1 MDHKSKNNLPILYSF
16 RRCPYAMRARMAI
29 HISGQKCE
37 LREVLLRDKPPSML
51 EYSAKGTV
59 PVLILQDGKV
69 IDESL
74 DVIDWALNLNDPDDW
89 QRSKDK
95 EKTKELIKINDGE
108 FKYHL
113 DRYKY
118 SKRYDNE
125 DPEFHRKKCLK
136 FIESINNE
144 LNNSEYIFDDNI
156 SYADIVLLPFIRQFR
171 IADIDWFDALP
182 YNNLKKWLS
191 GFLDSTLLNSI
202 MKKYDLW
209 KEGDKSI
216 VFKKVISG

>member
-29 HISGQKCE
+29 HISGQRCE

-171 IADIDWFDALP
+171 IADMEWFDSLP

-191 GFLDSTLLNSI
+191 SFLDSSLLNSI

-216 VFKKVISG
+216 VF

>member
-1 MDHKSKNNLPILYSF
+1 
-16 RRCPYAMRARMAI
+16 MAI

-59 PVLILQDGKV
+59 PVLILQDGNV

-89 QRSKDK
+89 QRSKDN

-125 DPEFHRKKCLK
+125 DPEYHRKKCLK

-156 SYADIVLLPFIRQFR
+156 SYADIVVLPFIRQFR
-171 IADIDWFDALP
+171 IADIEWFDSLP
-182 YNNLKKWLS
+182 YDNLKKWLS
-191 GFLDSTLLNSI
+191 SFLDSSLLNAI

-209 KEGDKSI
+209 QEGDSLI
-216 VFKKVISG
+216 IF

>member
-29 HISGQKCE
+29 HISGQRCE

-74 DVIDWALNLNDPDDW
+74 DVIDWALNINDPDDW

-144 LNNSEYIFDDNI
+144 LNNSKYIFDDNI

-171 IADIDWFDALP
+171 IADIEWFDSLP
-182 YNNLKKWLS
+182 YDNLKKWLS
-191 GFLDSTLLNSI
+191 SFLGSSLLNSI

-216 VFKKVISG
+216 VF

>member
-1 MDHKSKNNLPILYSF
+1 
-16 RRCPYAMRARMAI
+16 MAI

-37 LREVLLRDKPPSML
+37 IREVSLRDKPPSML
-51 EYSAKGTV
+51 EYSPKGTV
-59 PVLILQDGKV
+59 PVLILQDGNV

-89 QRSKDK
+89 QRSKDTK
-95 EKTKELIKINDGE
+95 KTKELIKINDGE

-136 FIESINNE
+136 FIESLNNE
-144 LNNSEYIFDDNI
+144 LNNSKYIFDNNI
-156 SYADIVLLPFIRQFR
+156 SYVDIVLLPFIRQFR
-171 IADIDWFDALP
+171 IADMEWFDSLP
-182 YNNLKKWLS
+182 YDNIKVWLS
-191 GFLDSTLLNSI
+191 KFLDSFLLNII

-209 KEGDKSI
+209 KEEDEI
-216 VFKKVISG
+216 TIF

>member
-29 HISGQKCE
+29 HFSGQRCE

-89 QRSKDK
+89 QRSKDTK
-95 EKTKELIKINDGE
+95 KTKELIKINDGE

-136 FIESINNE
+136 FIESVNNE
-144 LNNSEYIFDDNI
+144 LNNSKYIFDDNI

-171 IADIDWFDALP
+171 IADIEWFDSLP
-182 YNNLKKWLS
+182 YDNLKKWLS
-191 GFLDSTLLNSI
+191 SFLNSSLLNSI

-216 VFKKVISG
+216 VF

>member
-29 HISGQKCE
+29 HISGQKCQ

-89 QRSKDK
+89 QRSKDTK
-95 EKTKELIKINDGE
+95 KTKELIKINDGE

-136 FIESINNE
+136 FIELINNE

-156 SYADIVLLPFIRQFR
+156 SYADIVLLPFIRQYR
-171 IADIDWFDALP
+171 IADIEWFDSLP

-191 GFLDSTLLNSI
+191 SFLDSYLLNSI

-209 KEGDKSI
+209 KEGDEVKI
-216 VFKKVISG
+216 F

>member
-136 FIESINNE
+136 FIELINNE

-171 IADIDWFDALP
+171 IADIEWFDSLP
-182 YNNLKKWLS
+182 YDNLKKWLS
-191 GFLDSTLLNSI
+191 SFLNSSLLNSI

-216 VFKKVISG
+216 VF

>member
-1 MDHKSKNNLPILYSF
+1 
-16 RRCPYAMRARMAI
+16 MRARMAI
-29 HISGQKCE
+29 AISGQQVE
-37 LREVLLRDKPPSML
+37 FREVILRDKPPSMIEL
-51 EYSAKGTV
+51 SPKGTV
-59 PVLILQDGKV
+59 PVLSLSSGQV

-74 DVIDWALNLNDPDDW
+74 DVIDWALNQNDPDNW
-89 QRSKDK
+89 LRSSQS
-95 EKTKELIKINDGE
+95 EKALELIHTNDNE
-108 FKYHL
+108 FKHHL

-136 FIESINNE
+136 FIESVNNE
-144 LNNSEYIFDDNI
+144 LNNSKYIFDDNI

-171 IADIDWFDALP
+171 IADIEWFDSLP
-182 YNNLKKWLS
+182 YDNLKKWLS
-191 GFLDSTLLNSI
+191 SFLDSSLLNSI

-216 VFKKVISG
+216 VF

>member
-1 MDHKSKNNLPILYSF
+1 
-16 RRCPYAMRARMAI
+16 MAI

-37 LREVLLRDKPPSML
+37 IREVLLRDKPPSML

-74 DVIDWALNLNDPDDW
+74 DVIDWALNLNDPEDW
-89 QRSKDK
+89 QRSKYTK
-95 EKTKELIKINDGE
+95 KTKELIKINDGE

-136 FIESINNE
+136 FIESVNNE
-144 LNNSEYIFDDNI
+144 LNNSKYIFDDNI
-156 SYADIVLLPFIRQFR
+156 SYADIVVLPFIRQFR
-171 IADIDWFDALP
+171 IADIEWFDSLP
-182 YNNLKKWLS
+182 YDNLKKWLS
-191 GFLDSTLLNSI
+191 SFLDSSLLNSI

-209 KEGDKSI
+209 QEGDSLI
-216 VFKKVISG
+216 IF

>member
-51 EYSAKGTV
+51 EYSPKGTV
-59 PVLILQDGKV
+59 PVLILQDGYV

-74 DVIDWALNLNDPDDW
+74 DVIDWALNLSDPDDW
-89 QRSKDK
+89 QRSKDTK
-95 EKTKELIKINDGE
+95 KTKELIKINDGE

-136 FIESINNE
+136 FIESVNNE
-144 LNNSEYIFDDNI
+144 LNNSKYIFDDNI

-171 IADIDWFDALP
+171 IADMEWFDSLP
-182 YNNLKKWLS
+182 YDNLKKWLS
-191 GFLDSTLLNSI
+191 SFLDSSLLHSI

-216 VFKKVISG
+216 VF

>member
-29 HISGQKCE
+29 HISGQRCE
-37 LREVLLRDKPPSML
+37 LREVRLRDKPPSML

-74 DVIDWALNLNDPDDW
+74 DVIDWALNLNDPDNW
-89 QRSKDK
+89 QRSKDTK
-95 EKTKELIKINDGE
+95 KTKELIKINDGE

-144 LNNSEYIFDDNI
+144 LNNSKYIFDDNI
-156 SYADIVLLPFIRQFR
+156 SYTDIVLLPFIRQFR
-171 IADIDWFDALP
+171 IADIEWFDSLP
-182 YNNLKKWLS
+182 YDNLKKWLS
-191 GFLDSTLLNSI
+191 SFLNSSLLNSI

-216 VFKKVISG
+216 IF

>member
-29 HISGQKCE
+29 HASGQKCE

-51 EYSAKGTV
+51 EYSPKGTV
-59 PVLILQDGKV
+59 PVLILQDGYV

-89 QRSKDK
+89 QRSKDTK
-95 EKTKELIKINDGE
+95 KTKELIKINDGE

-136 FIESINNE
+136 FIESVNNE
-144 LNNSEYIFDDNI
+144 LNNSKYIFDDNI
-156 SYADIVLLPFIRQFR
+156 SYADIVVLPFIRQFR
-171 IADIDWFDALP
+171 IADIEWFDSLP
-182 YNNLKKWLS
+182 YDNLKKWLS
-191 GFLDSTLLNSI
+191 SFLDSSLLNSI

-209 KEGDKSI
+209 QEGDSLI
-216 VFKKVISG
+216 IF

>member
-1 MDHKSKNNLPILYSF
+1 
-16 RRCPYAMRARMAI
+16 MAV

-51 EYSAKGTV
+51 EYSPKGTV
-59 PVLILQDGKV
+59 PVLILQDGNV

-74 DVIDWALNLNDPDDW
+74 DVIDWALNLNDPDNW
-89 QRSKDK
+89 QRSKDT

-125 DPEFHRKKCLK
+125 DPEFHRKRCLK

-156 SYADIVLLPFIRQFR
+156 SYADIVLLPFIRQYR
-171 IADIDWFDALP
+171 IADIEWFDSLP

-191 GFLDSTLLNSI
+191 SFLDSYLLNSI

-209 KEGDKSI
+209 KEGDEVTI
-216 VFKKVISG
+216 F

>member
-74 DVIDWALNLNDPDDW
+74 DVIDWALNLNDPDNW
-89 QRSKDK
+89 QRSKDTK
-95 EKTKELIKINDGE
+95 KTKELIKINDGE

-144 LNNSEYIFDDNI
+144 LNNSKYIFDDNI

-171 IADIDWFDALP
+171 IADIEWFDSLP
-182 YNNLKKWLS
+182 YDNLKKWLS
-191 GFLDSTLLNSI
+191 SFLNSSLLNSI

-216 VFKKVISG
+216 VF

>member
-1 MDHKSKNNLPILYSF
+1 
-16 RRCPYAMRARMAI
+16 MAI

-59 PVLILQDGKV
+59 PVLILQDGNV

-144 LNNSEYIFDDNI
+144 LNNSKYIFDDNI

-171 IADIDWFDALP
+171 IADIEWFDSLP
-182 YNNLKKWLS
+182 YDNLKKWLS
-191 GFLDSTLLNSI
+191 SFLESSLLNSI

-209 KEGDKSI
+209 QEGDSLI
-216 VFKKVISG
+216 IF

>member
-29 HISGQKCE
+29 HISDQRCE

-89 QRSKDK
+89 QRSKNK

-144 LNNSEYIFDDNI
+144 LNNSKYIFDDNI

-171 IADIDWFDALP
+171 IADIEWFDSLP
-182 YNNLKKWLS
+182 YDNLKKWLS
-191 GFLDSTLLNSI
+191 SFLGSSLLNSI

-216 VFKKVISG
+216 VF

>member
-74 DVIDWALNLNDPDDW
+74 DVIDWALNLNDPDNW
-89 QRSKDK
+89 QRSKDTK
-95 EKTKELIKINDGE
+95 KTKELIKINDGE

-171 IADIDWFDALP
+171 IADIEWFDSLP
-182 YNNLKKWLS
+182 YDNLKKWLS
-191 GFLDSTLLNSI
+191 SFLDSSLLNSI

-216 VFKKVISG
+216 VF

>member
-1 MDHKSKNNLPILYSF
+1 
-16 RRCPYAMRARMAI
+16 MAI

-51 EYSAKGTV
+51 EYSPKGTV
-59 PVLILQDGKV
+59 PVLILQDGSV

-74 DVIDWALNLNDPDDW
+74 DVIDWALNLNDPYDW
-89 QRSKDK
+89 QRSKDTK
-95 EKTKELIKINDGE
+95 KTKELIKINDGE

-136 FIESINNE
+136 FIETLNNE
-144 LNNSEYIFDDNI
+144 LNNSKYIFDNNI
-156 SYADIVLLPFIRQFR
+156 SYIDIVLLPFIRQFR
-171 IADIDWFDALP
+171 IADMEWFDSLP
-182 YNNLKKWLS
+182 YNNIKVWLS
-191 GFLDSTLLNSI
+191 KFLDSFLLNII

-209 KEGDKSI
+209 KEEDEI
-216 VFKKVISG
+216 TIF

>member
-69 IDESL
+69 IDECL

-89 QRSKDK
+89 QRSKDTK
-95 EKTKELIKINDGE
+95 KTKELIKINDGE

-136 FIESINNE
+136 FIESVNNE
-144 LNNSEYIFDDNI
+144 LNNSKYIFDDNI
-156 SYADIVLLPFIRQFR
+156 SYADIVVLPFIRQFR
-171 IADIDWFDALP
+171 IADIEWFDSLP
-182 YNNLKKWLS
+182 YDNLKKWLS
-191 GFLDSTLLNSI
+191 SFLDSSLLHSI

-216 VFKKVISG
+216 VF

>member
-29 HISGQKCE
+29 HISGQKCQ
-37 LREVLLRDKPPSML
+37 LREVLLRDKPSSML

-89 QRSKDK
+89 QRSKDTK
-95 EKTKELIKINDGE
+95 KTKELIKINDGE

-136 FIESINNE
+136 FIESVNNE
-144 LNNSEYIFDDNI
+144 LNNSKYIFDDNI
-156 SYADIVLLPFIRQFR
+156 SYADIVVLPFIRQFR
-171 IADIDWFDALP
+171 IADIEWFDSLP
-182 YNNLKKWLS
+182 YDNLKKWLS
-191 GFLDSTLLNSI
+191 RFLDSSLLNSS

-216 VFKKVISG
+216 VF

>member
-29 HISGQKCE
+29 HISGQRCE

-74 DVIDWALNLNDPDDW
+74 DVIDWALNLNDPDNW
-89 QRSKDK
+89 QRSKDTK
-95 EKTKELIKINDGE
+95 KTKELIKINDGE

-171 IADIDWFDALP
+171 IADIEWFDSLP
-182 YNNLKKWLS
+182 YDNLKKWLS
-191 GFLDSTLLNSI
+191 SFLGSSLLNSI

-216 VFKKVISG
+216 VF

>member
-59 PVLILQDGKV
+59 PVLILQDGNV

-118 SKRYDNE
+118 SKRYENE

-136 FIESINNE
+136 FIESVNNE
-144 LNNSEYIFDDNI
+144 LNNSKYIFDDNI

-216 VFKKVISG
+216 VF

>member
-69 IDESL
+69 IDERL

-171 IADIDWFDALP
+171 IADIEWFDSLP
-182 YNNLKKWLS
+182 YDNLKKWLS
-191 GFLDSTLLNSI
+191 SFLDSSLLNSI

-216 VFKKVISG
+216 VF

>member
-29 HISGQKCE
+29 HASGQKCE

-51 EYSAKGTV
+51 EYSPKGTV
-59 PVLILQDGKV
+59 PVLILQDGYV

-89 QRSKDK
+89 QRSKDTK
-95 EKTKELIKINDGE
+95 KTKELIKINDGE

-136 FIESINNE
+136 FIESVNNE
-144 LNNSEYIFDDNI
+144 LNNSKYIFDDNI

-202 MKKYDLW
+202 MKKYDFW

-216 VFKKVISG
+216 VF

>member
-1 MDHKSKNNLPILYSF
+1 MDRKSKNNLPILYSF

-118 SKRYDNE
+118 SKRYENE

-171 IADIDWFDALP
+171 IADIEWFDSLP
-182 YNNLKKWLS
+182 YDNLKKWLS
-191 GFLDSTLLNSI
+191 SFLDSSLLNSI

-216 VFKKVISG
+216 VF

>member
-144 LNNSEYIFDDNI
+144 LNNSKYIFDDNI

-171 IADIDWFDALP
+171 IADIEWFD
-182 YNNLKKWLS
+182 NLKEWLS
-191 GFLDSTLLNSI
+191 SFLDSSLLNSI

-216 VFKKVISG
+216 VF

>member
-74 DVIDWALNLNDPDDW
+74 DVIDWALNLNDPDNW
-89 QRSKDK
+89 QRSKDTK
-95 EKTKELIKINDGE
+95 KTKELIKINDGE

-136 FIESINNE
+136 FIESVNNE
-144 LNNSEYIFDDNI
+144 LNNSKYIFDDNI
-156 SYADIVLLPFIRQFR
+156 SYADIVVLPFIRQFR
-171 IADIDWFDALP
+171 VADIEWFDSLP
-182 YNNLKKWLS
+182 YDNLKKWLS
-191 GFLDSTLLNSI
+191 SFLNSSLLNSI

-216 VFKKVISG
+216 VF

>member
-1 MDHKSKNNLPILYSF
+1 LDHKSKNNLPILYSF

-59 PVLILQDGKV
+59 PVLILQDGNV

-89 QRSKDK
+89 QRSKDTK
-95 EKTKELIKINDGE
+95 KTKELIKINDGE

-144 LNNSEYIFDDNI
+144 LNNSKYIFDDNI

-171 IADIDWFDALP
+171 IADIEWFDSLP
-182 YNNLKKWLS
+182 YDNLKKWLS
-191 GFLDSTLLNSI
+191 SFLESSLLNSI

-209 KEGDKSI
+209 QEGDSLI
-216 VFKKVISG
+216 IF

>member
-29 HISGQKCE
+29 HASGQKCE
-37 LREVLLRDKPPSML
+37 LREVLLRDKPPSMI
-51 EYSAKGTV
+51 EYSLKGTV
-59 PVLILQDGKV
+59 PVLILQDGNV

-74 DVIDWALNLNDPDDW
+74 DVIDWALNLNDPDNW
-89 QRSKDK
+89 QRSKDN

-108 FKYHL
+108 FKHHL

-136 FIESINNE
+136 FIELINNE

-171 IADIDWFDALP
+171 IADIEWFDSLP
-182 YNNLKKWLS
+182 YDNLKKWLS
-191 GFLDSTLLNSI
+191 SFLDSSLLHSI

-216 VFKKVISG
+216 VF

>member
-1 MDHKSKNNLPILYSF
+1 
-16 RRCPYAMRARMAI
+16 MAI
-29 HISGQKCE
+29 YISGQKCE

-51 EYSAKGTV
+51 EYSPKGTV
-59 PVLILQDGKV
+59 PVLILQDGYV

-89 QRSKDK
+89 QRSKDTK
-95 EKTKELIKINDGE
+95 KTKELIKINDGE

-136 FIESINNE
+136 FIESLNNE
-144 LNNSEYIFDDNI
+144 LNNSKYIFDNNI
-156 SYADIVLLPFIRQFR
+156 SYVDIVLLPFIRQFR
-171 IADIDWFDALP
+171 IADMEWFDSLP
-182 YNNLKKWLS
+182 YDNIKVWLS
-191 GFLDSTLLNSI
+191 KFLDSFLLNII

-209 KEGDKSI
+209 KEGDVSI
-216 VFKKVISG
+216 VF

>member
-29 HISGQKCE
+29 HISDQRCE

-89 QRSKDK
+89 QRSKDTK
-95 EKTKELIKINDGE
+95 KTKELIKINDGE

-144 LNNSEYIFDDNI
+144 LNNSKYIFDDNI

-171 IADIDWFDALP
+171 IADIEWFDSLP
-182 YNNLKKWLS
+182 YDNLKKWLS
-191 GFLDSTLLNSI
+191 SFLDSSLLNSI

-216 VFKKVISG
+216 VF

>member
-29 HISGQKCE
+29 HISDQRCE

-51 EYSAKGTV
+51 QYSAKGTV

-89 QRSKDK
+89 QRSKDTK
-95 EKTKELIKINDGE
+95 KTKELIKINDGE

-144 LNNSEYIFDDNI
+144 LNNSKYIFDDNI

-171 IADIDWFDALP
+171 IADIEWFDSLP
-182 YNNLKKWLS
+182 YDNLKKWLS
-191 GFLDSTLLNSI
+191 SFLNSSLLNSI

-216 VFKKVISG
+216 VF

>member
-37 LREVLLRDKPPSML
+37 RREVLLRDKPPSML

-144 LNNSEYIFDDNI
+144 LNNSKYIFDDNI
-156 SYADIVLLPFIRQFR
+156 SYADIVVLPFIRQFR
-171 IADIDWFDALP
+171 IADIEWFVSLP
-182 YNNLKKWLS
+182 YDNLKKWLS
-191 GFLDSTLLNSI
+191 SFLGSSLLNSI

-216 VFKKVISG
+216 VF

>member
-1 MDHKSKNNLPILYSF
+1 LDHKSKNNLPILYSF

-89 QRSKDK
+89 QRSKDTK
-95 EKTKELIKINDGE
+95 KTKELIKINDGE

-144 LNNSEYIFDDNI
+144 LNNSKYIFDDNI

-171 IADIDWFDALP
+171 IADIEWFDSLP

-191 GFLDSTLLNSI
+191 SFLGSSLLNSI

-216 VFKKVISG
+216 VF

>member
-171 IADIDWFDALP
+171 IADIEWFDSLP
-182 YNNLKKWLS
+182 YDNLKRWLS
-191 GFLDSTLLNSI
+191 SFLGSSLLNSI

-216 VFKKVISG
+216 IF

>member
-1 MDHKSKNNLPILYSF
+1 
-16 RRCPYAMRARMAI
+16 MAI
-29 HISGQKCE
+29 YISGQKCE

-51 EYSAKGTV
+51 EYSPKGTV
-59 PVLILQDGKV
+59 PVLILQDGSV

-89 QRSKDK
+89 QRSKDTK
-95 EKTKELIKINDGE
+95 KTKELIKINDGE

-136 FIESINNE
+136 FIESLNNE
-144 LNNSEYIFDDNI
+144 LNNSKYIFDNNI
-156 SYADIVLLPFIRQFR
+156 SYIDIVLLPFIRQFR
-171 IADIDWFDALP
+171 IADMEWFDSLP
-182 YNNLKKWLS
+182 YDNIKVWLS
-191 GFLDSTLLNSI
+191 KFLDSFLLNII

-209 KEGDKSI
+209 KEGDLSI
-216 VFKKVISG
+216 VF